1 MSWFSWIFDS
11 KAHEQPHDS
20 ILSKCRSIEREY
32 NLLLDEQERKR
43 LLVNRDKL
51 AESSLRGH
59 YVQRLFI
66 LLMLVILFGV
76 GR

>member
-1 MSWFSWIFDS
+1 
-11 KAHEQPHDS
+11 
-20 ILSKCRSIEREY
+20 
-32 NLLLDEQERKR
+32 LLDEQERKR

-66 LLMLVILFGV
+66 LLILVILFGV